1 MICIFQVN
9 NPLAHE
15 YTTGPE
21 IIEAVVSTPST
32 SSKPSS
38 EKVDVMV
45 ASAGTGGTVTGIS
58 RAIKKTHNPDCIIVG
73 VDPVRLYLT
82 SVIYDLRSHF
92 ITERKRPRTT

>member
-73 VDPVRLYLT
+73 VDPVCLYLT
-82 SVIYDLRSHF
+82 SVIYDLGSHF